1 MLQLKHF
8 ARVRLLSAVE
18 DLAHVRAREIR
29 QQPKKAGALAATI
42 HADLT
47 AYTTLNLSIN
57 AASRANLARRLKFH
71 LLVSEYLG
79 PLPPGGIV
87 EDLVQL
93 ANAPAGNIT
102 ISGDETKEPPAGDIS
117 DAELR
122 WHLMAAMVDAA
133 TEAKE
138 AGDAAQAQAT
148 LDAMHELSTDAGIE
162 DLRAALAKAK
172 AGTQNLS
179 LSIEGATWLSWEQRG
194 TTTGGTKRWYNSATK
209 KYRYQTSE
217 PGHRIRRADDHKIAR
232 GHLARIRDYED
243 VTEEHIA
250 EMADKLPSLTM
261 PQLRSVRSWMGGRKV
276 GGGQLKEGLVKAI
289 REYAGKYVEE
299 YTQRGKA
306 NDEWEA
312 AQRMIESEPP
322 ASELVPAKDEATTEQ
337 PEAAGTPAAPA
348 QEQPEA
354 AKDEATT
361 EQPEAAGT
369 FADAEKALVAHAS
382 RQTYTVAAKG
392 ALEDYR
398 SGISDDLNAA
408 LRSGKPPTD
417 RDSLSV
423 IRGVDEAFQAAQPL
437 EQPIKTFRGLSFDSP
452 DKHAAAVARYES
464 ALASGQP
471 ITDAGYVSTTIDPAK
486 ADEFASGHGKK
497 SNGVVIEIINA
508 RHGIYMESLGGEQ
521 HVGEKE
527 FLMPRDGQFRVVGKG
542 QRMVDGKPV
551 TTYQME
557 QVSPDS
563 AAPAAGT
570 SASVQAVTPQRVPAK
585 DEATAEQPEQATAGD
600 NPAIA
605 DTPKPP
611 SPGFTG
617 VDANGH
623 HWVNGEQVAK
633 PEEPTNARPD
643 ELESDN
649 RAGGAKP
656 VDGRLDGGSDGR
668 DAGQRGAR
676 PAGPR
681 VITVRSEFTKA
692 GNTGLVPAALKPHLN
707 DAQQQGVALAVEA
720 ISNHG
725 GFLLA
730 DGTGVGKTRQML
742 GTAQAFLDKGKK
754 VIVVAPA
761 EVIKP
766 DWTKGTMTGSWA
778 ADGEKMGVGTK
789 LAKGGAPLASGVVNV
804 TSYNELGKIKD
815 HIDKDTIIIFDES
828 HAMKNRS
835 SARFKHGKDASD
847 KAGGVMYATATP
859 GDKPLHIAHLAR
871 AGVFGNAG
879 TTQTY
884 EKLGMKLTEQR
895 IHGGKTITVWKV
907 DPKVGYKECARRM
920 TGLFD
925 QMTKDG
931 LMVKRE
937 LSMDGVGFQ
946 TDHTELSDDQHVEIQ
961 KVHDDVFAKTGN
973 KAVALMAARLHQ
985 EPMKIP
991 AAVRSIQEELA
1002 AGRSPV
1008 LFLGR
1013 VNDIGDADEE
1023 SDDADKA
1030 LAATGHTSEGTAKAL
1045 KRALMEAGIAEAD
1058 IGELH
1063 GGAASTTPAA
1073 KKKTMEAFQ
1082 ANRSKVMI
1090 ATIQS
1095 GGTGINL
1102 DDTTGDRPRT
1112 LIMMTPPFTANDM
1125 AQAVG
1130 RIHRLNTASDSKIR
1144 GMLSDTAIDHWNAAV
1159 LAKKFE
1165 MLGATAGGDIQKG
1178 AGAIGVAPPEL
1189 SDNPQEPF
1197 AWGESLQNQP
1207 KHYYNTPFG
1216 HNDLISKFGG
1226 KRVNNGGN
1234 WTTSFPSQEH
1244 FDRYKNHVLQQQTEA
1259 TQTPVAKLASNAPID
1274 PSRHGFIKNKF
1285 DTWSNGKR
1293 VPAGKGWVKR
1303 GTSGGWVGY
1312 THDDAVKRIGGEQRA
1327 AAAAAPAAPA
1337 APAAAQEQ
1345 PAAAGTSASVQAV
1358 TPQRVPAGEVG
1369 DAKPSAPP
1377 TPAAPAAAQEQP
1389 AAAGT
1394 SASVQAVTPQR
1405 VPAGEVGDAKPSPT
1419 AARRL
1424 ESSGWGNNAAFGGD
1438 AEKSAAAST
1447 ATRNKLSSSF
1457 ADQLQARGVDSGD
1470 SSPAEKLGLPK
1481 FDPANPEHAKA
1492 LHDAAD
1498 AIRKHSPGATFSEDR
1513 LNSALSKLERAGG
1526 KQHIL
1531 HKATRQQLL
1540 DTAHKILGAVADQEA
1555 GKHLNS
1561 RTVTSAPPTPA
1572 AGTSAD
1578 AANAIYRRAIADRE
1592 AAIPHNE
1599 LMRDIDTATIGKSK
1613 ADLVAMAESM
1623 EIVGTKTK
1631 SQATIAAAIKQRIL
1645 DVRSQHQR
1653 RRMIEDDDS
1662 PAPKGKGM
1670 AGMKHIKDLPGST
1683 QPKLMEDAGGSKW
1696 VVKSSGNTSQG
1707 HIESEVQADELY
1719 RAMGIGVPYSSIQD
1733 NHKVAEFV
1741 PNGKSLNE
1749 WERTAG
1755 VAQKKKMHAEIS
1767 KGFVMDA
1774 LLGNWDV
1781 LGQDRD
1787 NILVADDVPHR
1798 IDNGG
1803 ALAFR
1808 AQGQPKGDK
1817 WGPKVTELQT
1827 LRDPKINSHADVY
1840 SGLTDADIKAQI
1852 QDVVKNRGK
1861 ILEAAKDPA
1870 IRKMLEQRIDHLAGM
1885 KPAVGGG
1892 GGGA

>member
-71 LLVSEYLG
+71 LLVSEYLR

-306 NDEWEA
+306 NDEREA

-369 FADAEKALVAHAS
+369 FADTEKALVAHAS

-643 ELESDN
+643 KLESDN

-789 LAKGGAPLASGVVNV
+789 LVKGGAPLASGVVNV

-946 TDHTELSDDQHVEIQ
+946 TDHTALSDDQHVEIQ

-991 AAVRSIQEELA
+991 AAVSSIQEELA

-1189 SDNPQEPF
+1189 SDKPQEPF

-1207 KHYYNTPFG
+1207 
-1216 HNDLISKFGG
+1216 
-1226 KRVNNGGN
+1226 
-1234 WTTSFPSQEH
+1234 
-1244 FDRYKNHVLQQQTEA
+1244 
-1259 TQTPVAKLASNAPID
+1259 NAPID
-1274 PSRHGFIKNKF
+1274 PSRHGSIKNQPNAPIDPLRHGFIKNRF
-1285 DTWSNGKR
+1285 DTWANGKR
-1293 VPAGKGWVKR
+1293 LLAGKGWVKR
-1303 GTSGGWVGY
+1303 GTFGGWVGY
-1312 THDDAVKRIGGEQRA
+1312 THDDAIKQIGGEQRKA
-1327 AAAAAPAAPA
+1327 PAPAAPA
-1337 APAAAQEQ
+1337 APAPAPAAPAPAAPAPAQEQ

-1369 DAKPSAPP
+1369 DAKPSA
-1377 TPAAPAAAQEQP
+1377 
-1389 AAAGT
+1389 
-1394 SASVQAVTPQR
+1394 
-1405 VPAGEVGDAKPSPT
+1405 
-1419 AARRL
+1419 
-1424 ESSGWGNNAAFGGD
+1424 
-1438 AEKSAAAST
+1438 
-1447 ATRNKLSSSF
+1447 
-1457 ADQLQARGVDSGD
+1457 
-1470 SSPAEKLGLPK
+1470 
-1481 FDPANPEHAKA
+1481 
-1492 LHDAAD
+1492 
-1498 AIRKHSPGATFSEDR
+1498 
-1513 LNSALSKLERAGG
+1513 
-1526 KQHIL
+1526 
-1531 HKATRQQLL
+1531 
-1540 DTAHKILGAVADQEA
+1540 
-1555 GKHLNS
+1555 
-1561 RTVTSAPPTPA
+1561 TPA

-1613 ADLVAMAESM
+1613 DDLVAMAESM